1 MNAGTIAGLVAITVA
16 GFVAAFV
23 VTCAI
28 IVSGRIS
35 RGQGE

>member
-1 MNAGTIAGLVAITVA
+1 MDAGTIAGMAAIVVA
-16 GFVAAFV
+16 GFVAAFA

-35 RGQGE
+35 RSRGE